1 MAAHWG
7 TFTKP
12 WNYREVLS
20 TLEGIMNG
28 YGLRID
34 DRAGD
39 GDYIVIGDRGD
50 LVVQSTGVP
59 QSDGSTWVAITAFAN
74 DSAEAEKARN
84 EIREKIVQLVHFDN

>member
-20 TLEGIMNG
+20 TLEDVMSD

-34 DRAGD
+34 DRAND

-50 LVVQSTGVP
+50 LVVQSTAVP
-59 QSDGSTWVAITAFAN
+59 QSDGSTWVAITAFAS
-74 DSAEAEKARN
+74 DSAEAAKARS
-84 EIREKIVQLVHFDN
+84 EIREKIVRLVHFD